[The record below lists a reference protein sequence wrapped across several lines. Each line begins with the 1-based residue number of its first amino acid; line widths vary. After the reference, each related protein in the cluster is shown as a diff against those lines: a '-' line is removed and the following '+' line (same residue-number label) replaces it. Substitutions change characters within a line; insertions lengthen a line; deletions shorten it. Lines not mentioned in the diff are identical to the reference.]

1 MMYDSSNV
9 NSGVIDIEDKK
20 ALCSGVTRV
29 ISVLSEE
36 KWQESLLSLTNEPIA
51 LIDTLTKTADQ
62 LSTSDSDSN
71 VISAL
76 LEKIANEILV
86 LSIIIQTFNNATKK
100 HVGDAP
106 ALSILQKV
114 WPFVNLLASTQ
125 NGNQFLFPCLSELLL
140 VAVSMS
146 GETNNINLIQNID
159 EVISKMM
166 ESVSKSNETKALHA
180 VMELVSGTIESLGQL
195 ADNDAKNQGNE
206 VMSKETHKMREIVE
220 QLISR
225 SLNLFQALNDDTKV
239 DLLPKI
245 FSICTS
251 SIQRCPVL
259 FTAIELQTT
268 NVNSEKILIHTITL
282 AVTSV
287 DQKHTDVA
295 RAALLYLKEIV
306 SFKFL
311 PLYQS
316 DIDHCTQFF
325 C

>member
-62 LSTSDSDSN
+62 FSTSDSDSN

-306 SFKFL
+306 SLKFL